1 MSKNNS
7 SQEPESSPAADASP
21 SPDAGPRA
29 AAQEGTEKGKGKRG
43 VMITIGIIAVIAL
56 VAGVAFSFNRPASST
71 NEAAEPA
78 FSDLQE
84 SSAKNA
90 PGAEEDE
97 STATPDDAAPQKQ
110 EEAAPNK
117 QEDGASTKEESKEKS
132 ISTEEKCGS
141 YYGEAIGQLHRPIQ
155 LHCDDSWLYVAES
168 GTSHFSLFQW
178 SGNGWNRLR
187 PDGMIHPAEIAC
199 YTRDYLE
206 NENVPEDLI
215 EEIEPC

>member
-1 MSKNNS
+1 MSKNNP
-7 SQEPESSPAADASP
+7 SQEPESSPAAKAGS

-29 AAQEGTEKGKGKRG
+29 KAQEGTEKSKGKRI
-43 VMITIGIIAVIAL
+43 VMITIAIIAVIAL
-56 VAGVAFSFNRPASST
+56 VAGVTFSFNRPASST

-84 SSAKNA
+84 SSAKNT
-90 PGAEEDE
+90 PGPEEDE
-97 STATPDDAAPQKQ
+97 STATADDPAPQKQ
-110 EEAAPNK
+110 EE
-117 QEDGASTKEESKEKS
+117 GASTKEESKEKN

-178 SGNGWNRLR
+178 SGNGWDRLR

-199 YTRDYLE
+199 YTRSTLE
-206 NENVPEDLI
+206 EENVPEDLI
-215 EEIEPC
+215 EKIEPC